1 MEQKGRLCEHLQ
13 RHHTGVVGYTLDGVV
28 RQEEMVVGGEGRL
41 DHQLLTLLQSH
52 DLIDEGET
60 GWVGDRRCHAR

>member
-1 MEQKGRLCEHLQ
+1 M
-13 RHHTGVVGYTLDGVV
+13 VGYTLDGVV

-52 DLIDEGET
+52 DLIDEGKR
-60 GWVGDRRCHAR
+60 VGSAMVAAMPGGT